1 MDDPSRFTSIN
12 EYYTF
17 IYAISYMM
25 LVELGI
31 WIYNFKGWLKRP
43 DKKNNDYGTILIV
56 MLGCWGSFYFS
67 TYFRSQQFIQI
78 AGEILFMEFPSYR
91 VALLPYEAHEYL
103 RPHLS
108 VDLTGKLRDWLSPTK
123 RIKQMFLLVKS
134 RSQTFLFVYAGAN

>member
-17 IYAISYMM
+17 IYAISYMI

-78 AGEILFMEFPSYR
+78 AGEIL
-91 VALLPYEAHEYL
+91 LPLCGYSFYSCRYNSARCCCLE
-103 RPHLS
+103 P
-108 VDLTGKLRDWLSPTK
+108 K
-123 RIKQMFLLVKS
+123 
-134 RSQTFLFVYAGAN
+134 TFFHTFRQNGRQSTVSHNWRLPIY

>member
-17 IYAISYMM
+17 IYAISYMI

-67 TYFRSQQFIQI
+67 TYFSVQIDDGGKFISTTTNPCFGNMHRGRDFI
-78 AGEILFMEFPSYR
+78 T
-91 VALLPYEAHEYL
+91 EA
-103 RPHLS
+103 
-108 VDLTGKLRDWLSPTK
+108 K
-123 RIKQMFLLVKS
+123 
-134 RSQTFLFVYAGAN
+134 